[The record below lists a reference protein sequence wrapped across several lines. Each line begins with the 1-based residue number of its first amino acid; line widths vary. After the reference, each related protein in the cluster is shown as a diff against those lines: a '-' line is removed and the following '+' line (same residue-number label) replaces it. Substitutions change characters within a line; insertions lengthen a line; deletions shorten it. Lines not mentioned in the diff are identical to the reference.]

1 MPASKATSAEEGMNK
16 YDFSLVVS
24 DRIEL
29 TESVADDL
37 YAAGCDDATP
47 GMCEGIL
54 TLDFHRE
61 AASLEE
67 AIRTAIAN
75 VRSAGLEV
83 DRVEIDIESIDA
95 TTVGPAA

>member
-1 MPASKATSAEEGMNK
+1 MNK
-16 YDFSLVVS
+16 HDFTLVVS
-24 DRIEL
+24 NRVEL
-29 TESVADDL
+29 TESVANAL

-47 GMCEGIL
+47 GTCEGIV
-54 TLDFHRE
+54 TLDFHRD

-83 DRVEIDIESIDA
+83 DRVEIDA

>member
-1 MPASKATSAEEGMNK
+1 MEPTSFRLNTTGSFFNK
-16 YDFSLVVS
+16 YDLSLVVS
-24 DRIEL
+24 NRVDL
-29 TESVADDL
+29 TESVADAL

-54 TLDFHRE
+54 TVDFHRE

-67 AIRTAIAN
+67 AIHTAIAN

-83 DRVEIDIESIDA
+83 DRVEIDA